1 MKRGY
6 RTMREQET
14 AFIGKITAGVTHEF
28 MNVLATI
35 RENSGLMEDLLA
47 LCRKTSFPHREK
59 FAKTLITIQK
69 QVNRGMEISARLNK
83 FAHSMDEPKARVELH
98 ELLDQLAFL
107 VQRFA
112 RLKQV
117 KLTVNP
123 VEPPFAICIDLFRL
137 QLILVACLEYCLDHT
152 ASGGMI
158 TLQTHRTSQGIA
170 IQSVTEPGWSLTENA
185 DTLPD
190 ELAGLQEALEALGAR
205 LIPLSTPGQKGLEL
219 ILPLN
224 NE

>member
-1 MKRGY
+1 M
-6 RTMREQET
+6 
-14 AFIGKITAGVTHEF
+14 
-28 MNVLATI
+28 ATI

-47 LCRKTSFPHREK
+47 LCRETSFPHREK

-69 QVNRGMEISARLNK
+69 QVNRGTEISARLNK

-117 KLTVNP
+117 QLTVNP
-123 VEPPFAICIDLFRL
+123 VEPPFAICIDVFRL
-137 QLILVACLEYCLDHT
+137 QLILVACLEYCLDHS
-152 ASGGMI
+152 ASGGVI
-158 TLQTHRTSQGIA
+158 TLQSQKTSQGIA
-170 IQSVTEPGWSLTENA
+170 IQSVTEPGSSLTENA

-205 LIPLSTPGQKGLEL
+205 LIPLSTPGQQGLEL
-219 ILPLN
+219 ILPSS
-224 NE
+224 

>member
-1 MKRGY
+1 
-6 RTMREQET
+6 MREQET

-47 LCRKTSFPHREK
+47 LCRETSFPHREK
-59 FAKTLITIQK
+59 FVKTLITIQK

-83 FAHSMDEPKARVELH
+83 FAHSMDEPKARVEVN

-117 KLTVNP
+117 HLTVNP

-152 ASGGMI
+152 ASGGVI
-158 TLQTHRTSQGIA
+158 TLQSQRTSQGIA

-190 ELAGLQEALEALGAR
+190 ELAGLQEALEGLGAR
-205 LIPLSTPGQKGLEL
+205 LIPLSTPGQQGLEL
-219 ILPLN
+219 ILPVN

>member
-1 MKRGY
+1 
-6 RTMREQET
+6 MREQET

-35 RENSGLMEDLLA
+35 KENSGLMEDLLA
-47 LCRKTSFPHREK
+47 LCRETSFPHREK
-59 FAKTLITIQK
+59 FVKTLITIQK
-69 QVNRGMEISARLNK
+69 QVNRGMEISASLNK
-83 FAHSMDEPKARVELH
+83 FAHSMDEPKARVEVN

-117 KLTVNP
+117 QLTVNP
-123 VEPPFAICIDLFRL
+123 VEPPLAICIDLFRL

-152 ASGGMI
+152 ASGGVI
-158 TLQTHRTSQGIA
+158 TLQSQKTSQGIA
-170 IQSVTEPGWSLTENA
+170 IQSVTEPGSSLTENA
-185 DTLPD
+185 GTLPD

-205 LIPLSTPGQKGLEL
+205 LIPLSTPGQQGLEL

>member
-1 MKRGY
+1 
-6 RTMREQET
+6 MREQET

-47 LCRKTSFPHREK
+47 LCRETSFPHREK

-69 QVNRGMEISARLNK
+69 QVNRGMEISARLNN

-98 ELLDQLAFL
+98 ELLDQLTFL

-117 KLTVNP
+117 QLTVNP
-123 VEPPFAICIDLFRL
+123 VEPPLAICIDLFRL
-137 QLILVACLEYCLDHT
+137 QLILVACVEYCLDHT
-152 ASGGMI
+152 ASGGVI
-158 TLQTHRTSQGIA
+158 TLQSQRTSQGIA
-170 IQSVTEPGWSLTENA
+170 IQSVTELASSLTENA

-190 ELAGLQEALEALGAR
+190 ELAGLQEALEGLGAR
-205 LIPLSTPGQKGLEL
+205 LIPLSTPGQQGLEL